1 MNKYALF
8 TLGLLPSFSCNNAD
22 LTQYKVI
29 STEAIQLL

>member
-1 MNKYALF
+1 MKKNALF
-8 TLGLLPSFSCNNAD
+8 TLGLLLSFSCNNAD